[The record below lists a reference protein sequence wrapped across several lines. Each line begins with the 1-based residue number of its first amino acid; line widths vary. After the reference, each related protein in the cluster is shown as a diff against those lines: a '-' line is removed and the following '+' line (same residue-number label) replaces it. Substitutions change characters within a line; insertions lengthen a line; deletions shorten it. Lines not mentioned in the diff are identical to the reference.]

1 MVTVSAGRKEL
12 YLGILLILGIVQAS
26 SAQQETEGQRLI
38 DDFVNNV
45 QTMSGRFEQQLVDA
59 DNIVVDKSSGTI
71 EIQKPG
77 RFRWTYVEPYEQI
90 LVADGLNVWSYDVD
104 LEQVTV
110 KAQAEVLASTPAL
123 LLGGSQDVL
132 DDFDY
137 IGSFSERD
145 TVWVR
150 LRPKTTDNGFT
161 RVELGFND
169 GKLSRMIFS
178 DNLGQTTLIA
188 LFDLSLNESIDAHR
202 FSFSPPDNVD
212 VVGQPLSPGPA
223 AL

>member
-1 MVTVSAGRKEL
+1 MATGKK
-12 YLGILLILGIVQAS
+12 GIAAAVILILGVGNS
-26 SAQQETEGQRLI
+26 SWTQEAADGLQLVE
-38 DDFVNNV
+38 DFVNNIR
-45 QTMSGRFEQQLVDA
+45 TMSGRFEQQLVDA
-59 DNIVVDKSSGTI
+59 DNIVVDESSGTI

-77 RFRWTYVEPYEQI
+77 KFRWTYLEPYEQI

-123 LLGGSQDVL
+123 LLGGSQNVL

-137 IGSFSERD
+137 IGSFTERD

-150 LRPKTTDNGFT
+150 LRPKSTENGFT

-188 LFDLSLNESIDAHR
+188 LFDLSLNESIDEHR
-202 FSFSPPDNVD
+202 FSFSPPEDVD
-212 VVGQPLSPGPA
+212 VVGKPLNREPA
-223 AL
+223 AR

>member
-45 QTMSGRFEQQLVDA
+45 QTMSGRFEQQLLDA

-169 GKLSRMIFS
+169 GKLGRMIFS
-178 DNLGQTTLIA
+178 DNLGQTTLIT
-188 LFDLSLNESIDAHR
+188 LFDLS
-202 FSFSPPDNVD
+202 
-212 VVGQPLSPGPA
+212 
-223 AL
+223 